1 MIVSYNVKLAFPDE
15 ETKGKYEKVLSAERE
30 CYNYLSKKFE
40 EIDFVHNK
48 LTRYEV
54 QSRYYGDL
62 RSRFPELSS
71 QMVLKCILETVSNW
85 KSAIRNCYDDFEVP
99 YKKNLS
105 MVLDKRLY
113 GKLTASSIE
122 LTVQGGHRARCT
134 FSPYPKLAEL
144 LNLYR
149 VQNCNVF
156 FRRNQAWLTLQ
167 FDVPPSEDAGHG
179 VLGIDRGMR
188 RIVACSD
195 NTGWINREFNRKRR
209 QLRYLRRCLRARN
222 SKSAKRH
229 LKKLSRTERNR
240 SKNEIHRVVNWLLAK
255 PVHTYV
261 VEDLS
266 KIKKKTSRKKIV
278 TPSGVT
284 LEIKRRKHNNRF
296 GQVPLKEIQAVLEYK
311 AQLLGKEVATVE
323 PAYTSLLD
331 SRGMPQGIRQGTRY
345 RASDGVLLDADI
357 NAASNVALRHHPE
370 SIVAIPIYGSAVFSG
385 RSQLSTGQS
394 WMKLRQNLQA
404 AALHGGGS

>member
-15 ETKGKYEKVLSAERE
+15 ETKGRYEKVLSAERD

-48 LTRYEV
+48 LTRYDV
-54 QSRYYGDL
+54 QSCYYRDL

-71 QMVLKCILETVSNW
+71 QMVLKCILEAVSNW
-85 KSAIRNCYDDFEVP
+85 KSAIRNCYNGFEVP

-113 GKLTASSIE
+113 GKLTASSVE
-122 LTVQGGHRARCT
+122 LTVPGGRRARCT

-144 LNLYR
+144 LDFYR

-156 FRRNQAWLTLQ
+156 FRLNQAWLTLQ
-167 FDVPPSEDAGHG
+167 FEVPRGEDAGHG

-195 NTGWINREFNRKRR
+195 NTGWIDREFNKKRR
-209 QLRYLRRCLRARN
+209 RLRYLRRCLRSRN

-229 LKKLSRTERNR
+229 LKRLSRTERNR
-240 SKNEIHRVVNWLLAK
+240 SRNEIHRVVNWLLTK

-266 KIKKKTSRKKIV
+266 KIKKRTSKKKVV
-278 TPSGVT
+278 TPAGVT
-284 LEIKRRKHNNRF
+284 IEVKKRKHNNRF
-296 GQVPLKEIQAVLEYK
+296 GQVPLKEIQSVLEYK

-357 NAASNVALRHHPE
+357 NAASNIALRHRPD
-370 SIVAIPIYGSAVFSG
+370 SIVANPVYGSAVFSG
-385 RSQLSTGQS
+385 RPTSTGQS
-394 WMKLRQNLQA
+394 WTKLRQNPQAHALQ
-404 AALHGGGS
+404 GVGS